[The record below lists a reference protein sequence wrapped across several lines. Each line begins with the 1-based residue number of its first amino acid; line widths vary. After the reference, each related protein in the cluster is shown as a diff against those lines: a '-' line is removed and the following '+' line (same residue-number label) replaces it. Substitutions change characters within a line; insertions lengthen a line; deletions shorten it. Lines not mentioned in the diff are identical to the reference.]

1 MSDKDTIYRQSA
13 IDAVSRGCLEFR
25 GIFAECEKNLNE
37 LPPVQSDNGYSDG
50 FTDGYKRGLT
60 DAQPDN
66 QINLCDSCDYSYPDC
81 PSKDDDVIFGNGI
94 GNDNICACN
103 KYKPSVQPER
113 EKGEWNRYYR
123 THSRDTFVCN
133 KCGSCFVVLQGED
146 KMDFCP
152 HCGSDMRGK
161 QDDESRSNSNAQT
174 DTRARGMGATDKSN
188 GI

>member
-13 IDAVSRGCLEFR
+13 IDAVSRGCQEFR

-37 LPPVQSDNGYSDG
+37 LPPAQSDNGYSDG

-103 KYKPSVQPER
+103 KYKPSAQPEIIYCKKCKHWTETCGDKRWGLGDCDVFDKHLVMCNGYCAWAERR
-113 EKGEWNRYYR
+113 EE
-123 THSRDTFVCN
+123 
-133 KCGSCFVVLQGED
+133 
-146 KMDFCP
+146 
-152 HCGSDMRGK
+152 
-161 QDDESRSNSNAQT
+161 
-174 DTRARGMGATDKSN
+174 
-188 GI
+188 